1 MKKIAA
7 LTMVRNDD
15 FYLRKWV
22 EYYGAQLGRENLYIW
37 FDGTDQVIA
46 PFCEGTH
53 AQLHEK
59 IGMQVVSA
67 EKGRLKF
74 LSDQAAALLAG
85 GYDLVIGVDADEFV
99 VVDPKRGISLREYL
113 SEQRIGVSLS
123 ALGLDFGQKLGEEP
137 DITEDRPFLQQRH
150 YAQIGTR
157 YTKPSI
163 VAKPCVWGSGF
174 HRIKGHNFHIGKDL
188 YLLHFGY
195 FDMKRLQD
203 RFQDAD
209 RLSQGWGAHMQK
221 RARTI
226 RYATELPA
234 RDFDRWTRFGRICQ
248 TLCRPPY
255 ALNKPA
261 MFELRI
267 VVRIPERFRARYT
280 ETGLQLLPYRDGVE
294 GFFIPAASA
303 RQGWQGNVEGTGF
316 PTDLALEFQTRS
328 RHAQYVF
335 RRVVRVA
342 PQGDA
347 GFLRE
352 ETHVVGEFRPG
363 TGVDQLGWPELLLP
377 QDLGCVRQV
386 AQADARLFQ

>member
-1 MKKIAA
+1 
-7 LTMVRNDD
+7 
-15 FYLRKWV
+15 
-22 EYYGAQLGRENLYIW
+22 
-37 FDGTDQVIA
+37 GT
-46 PFCEGTH
+46 
-53 AQLHEK
+53 
-59 IGMQVVSA
+59 QVVSA

-99 VVDPKRGISLREYL
+99 VVDPRRGLSLREYL

-234 RDFDRWTRFGRICQ
+234 RDFDRWTRFARVCQ

-267 VVRIPERFRARYT
+267 VVRIPERFR
-280 ETGLQLLPYRDGVE
+280 
-294 GFFIPAASA
+294 
-303 RQGWQGNVEGTGF
+303 
-316 PTDLALEFQTRS
+316 DL
-328 RHAQYVF
+328 V
-335 RRVVRVA
+335 
-342 PQGDA
+342 
-347 GFLRE
+347 
-352 ETHVVGEFRPG
+352 
-363 TGVDQLGWPELLLP
+363 
-377 QDLGCVRQV
+377 
-386 AQADARLFQ
+386 